1 MVRRLLRLAIV
12 VRVILLHLVIYVAVE
27 FEMLD
32 SVIPVKDAEQRVLV
46 VRIRRRMDVKLSDTA
61 EVSWNVEFR
70 ALARLPRAPAST
82 IFFFFFD
89 LERDCGGFRLRLVNA
104 YPPASLG
111 CLGVRRRSAD
121 AHKCSEKRYCD
132 Y

>member
-46 VRIRRRMDVKLSDTA
+46 VRIGRRA
-61 EVSWNVEFR
+61 
-70 ALARLPRAPAST
+70 
-82 IFFFFFD
+82 
-89 LERDCGGFRLRLVNA
+89 DC
-104 YPPASLG
+104 
-111 CLGVRRRSAD
+111 
-121 AHKCSEKRYCD
+121 
-132 Y
+132 